1 MTAAYA
7 TQDDIVALYGADALF
22 VADRDGDGVAEAPAV
37 ARALASASEEI
48 NSFLAV
54 RYPLPLTSTPGV
66 LVQKTVD
73 IALYRLALSKDVQSV
88 EHRQRYEDA
97 LAWLKALGKGEV
109 SLMLPANG
117 DLEGESPSQPEAPAP
132 IVVAGPE
139 RLFSRAAMR
148 GVP

>member
-66 LVQKTVD
+66 LVQKT
-73 IALYRLALSKDVQSV
+73 KDVQSV